1 MKRRLLF
8 AAVFLAVMG
17 VLAWCLLTPTP
28 EPRYKG
34 QPLSAWLLGYAW
46 TSGSPIPSTPGTP
59 KYGLTAHRFIY
70 ANWDE
75 SDAALHAIGT
85 NAIPTLLQM
94 LRARDTKI
102 KIAVMHLLEKQHVI
116 GVVYTPAESKNFAA
130 AMAFRKLGPQAVGA
144 IPDLIKI
151 YHHNI
156 SPWSRS
162 ATSTALYDLAPFGI
176 PQIAQGMASPDPQVR
191 RMLIGA
197 LADIRAQP
205 VALVPVLAKSLH
217 DSDADV
223 RITAAGAL
231 ATFGPDASSAVPDL
245 QQLLQDQNSEARF
258 AAQYAL
264 DRIVPV
270 NAPK

>member
-8 AAVFLAVMG
+8 AAVVLAVMG
-17 VLAWCLLTPTP
+17 VLAWYLLVPTP

-46 TSGSPIPSTPGTP
+46 SSGSQMPAPASVAR
-59 KYGLTAHRFIY
+59 YGFSVHRTLHVD
-70 ANWDE
+70 WDE
-75 SDAALHAIGT
+75 SDAAIRAIGT
-85 NAIPTLLQM
+85 NAIPTLLRM
-94 LRARDTKI
+94 LRARDTKV
-102 KIAVMHLLEKQHVI
+102 KIALIHLLEKQHVI
-116 GVVYTPAESKNFAA
+116 GIVYTPADSQNFAA
-130 AMAFRKLGPQAVGA
+130 AMGFRKLGAQGVSA
-144 IPDLIKI
+144 IPDLINI
-151 YHHNI
+151 YRRNI

-162 ATSTALYDLAPFGI
+162 ATSTALYDLAPFGVA
-176 PQIAQGMASPDPQVR
+176 QIAQGMASPDLQVR

-197 LADIRAQP
+197 LADIRRQP
-205 VALVPVLAKSLH
+205 DVLVPVLAKSLH

-245 QQLLQDQNSEARF
+245 QQLRQDQNSEARF

-264 DRIVPV
+264 DRIVP
-270 NAPK
+270 ATTPK

>member
-8 AAVFLAVMG
+8 AAVFLALMA
-17 VLAWCLLTPTP
+17 VLAWCLLTPAP
-28 EPRYKG
+28 EPRYQS

-46 TSGSPIPSTPGTP
+46 TSGSPIPSNPGTP
-59 KYGLTAHRFIY
+59 KYGFTAHRFIY
-70 ANWDE
+70 TDWDQ
-75 SDAALHAIGT
+75 SDAAIRAIGT

-94 LRARDTKI
+94 LCARDTKM
-102 KIAVMHLLEKQHVI
+102 KIALINLLQKQHVMAI
-116 GVVYTPAESKNFAA
+116 THTPAGAQNFAA
-130 AMAFRKLGPQAVGA
+130 AMGFRKLGPQGVSA

-151 YHHNI
+151 YHRNI

-162 ATSTALYDLAPFGI
+162 ATGTALYDLAPFGI
-176 PQIAQGMASPDPQVR
+176 PQIAQGMTSPDPQVR

-197 LADIRAQP
+197 LANIRAQP

-231 ATFGPDASSAVPDL
+231 AAFGPDAGSAVPDL
-245 QQLLQDQNSEARF
+245 QQLRQDQNSEARF

-264 DRIVPV
+264 DRVAPT
-270 NAPK
+270 NALK